1 MNRRAFLALSAAG
14 VAGAAGAQPLP
25 MIAAPPPS
33 RGIFFEDWLA
43 GFKARAVAAGLPR
56 AVVEREL
63 AGVTPD
69 PHVAALDARQPEF
82 ARPVSA
88 YVEGAIGPE
97 RVAIGRAKR
106 TAIPAFADIEKTYGV
121 PRDILIAVWAMESG
135 FGVHQGDLDV
145 IRCLATLA
153 LGRRREWAEDQLTAA
168 LRMIANGDV
177 TRSRLQGS
185 WAGALGQTQILP
197 TSYLADAVSV
207 SSGQRPDVWGSA
219 PDALA
224 TAANLLAKAGWRRG
238 EGWALEVTLPAGFDY
253 GLSEGPREEFAWW
266 AARGARQAS
275 PAAWRSDDAHAPAVL
290 LLPSGA
296 GGPAFLALPNHFVIR
311 SYNNSIAYALTIG
324 LLADR
329 FAGGSGLARPWPAE
343 SPLSLDQ
350 RLAAQ
355 SALGKLG
362 YGPVTVDGMIGAGT
376 RQALRA
382 WQKAQGLPADGYLSP
397 VMVQRLTAAAAAR
410 A

>member
-1 MNRRAFLALSAAG
+1 MNRRAFLAFTALG
-14 VAGAAGAQPLP
+14 IAGAAGAQPIVDAP
-25 MIAAPPPS
+25 AASP
-33 RGIFFEDWLA
+33 GIFFQDWLA
-43 GFKARAVAAGLPR
+43 GFKAKALAAGLPR

-63 AGVTPD
+63 SGLTPD

-82 ARPVSA
+82 ARPVGA
-88 YVEGAIGPE
+88 YVQGAIGPE

-106 TAIPAFADIEKTYGV
+106 GAIPALDGIEHAYGV

-153 LGRRREWAEDQLTAA
+153 LGRRRAWAEDQLLAA
-168 LRMIANGDV
+168 LRMIADGDV
-177 TRSRLQGS
+177 TRSQLEGS

-197 TSYLADAVSV
+197 TSYLANAVSV
-207 SSGQRPDVWGSA
+207 TEGRRPDVWGSA

-238 EGWALEVTLPAGFDY
+238 EGWALEVILPPGFDY
-253 GLSEGPREEFAWW
+253 GLCEGPREEFAWW
-266 AARGARQAS
+266 ATKGARRAES
-275 PAAWRSDDAHAPAVL
+275 SAWRPDDAHAEAVL

-329 FAGGSGLARPWPAE
+329 FAGGGGLVTPWPVE
-343 SPLSLDQ
+343 TPLSLDQ

-397 VMVQRLTAAAAAR
+397 AMVQRLAAAAAR

>member
-1 MNRRAFLALSAAG
+1 MNRRAFLALSAVGIARA
-14 VAGAAGAQPLP
+14 VGAQPIVVAP
-25 MIAAPPPS
+25 AASP
-33 RGIFFEDWLA
+33 GIFFQDWLA

-63 AGVTPD
+63 SSLTPD

-88 YVEGAIGPE
+88 YVRDAIGPE

-106 TAIPAFADIEKTYGV
+106 TAIPALDEIERAYGV
-121 PRDILIAVWAMESG
+121 PREVLIAVWAMESG

-153 LGRRREWAEDQLTAA
+153 LGRRRAWAEDQLLAA
-168 LRMIANGDV
+168 LRMIADGDV
-177 TRSRLQGS
+177 TRGRLAGS

-207 SSGQRPDVWGSA
+207 TQGRRPDVWGSA

-238 EGWALEVTLPAGFDY
+238 EGWALEVILPPGFDV
-253 GLSEGPREEFAWW
+253 GLSEGPHEDFAWW
-266 AARGARQAS
+266 AAKGARRANS
-275 PAAWRSDDAHAPAVL
+275 AAWRPDDAQALAVL

-311 SYNNSIAYALTIG
+311 SYNNSIAYALTVG

-329 FAGGSGLARPWPAE
+329 FAGGSGLAAAWPLE

-350 RLAAQ
+350 RMAAQ
-355 SALGKLG
+355 SALAKLG
-362 YGPVTVDGMIGAGT
+362 YGPVAVDGMIGAGT

-382 WQKAQGLPADGYLSP
+382 WQKSQGLPADGYLSP
-397 VMVQRLTAAAAAR
+397 AMVQRLTAAAAR

>member
-1 MNRRAFLALSAAG
+1 MNRRAFLALTAVG
-14 VAGAAGAQPLP
+14 IAGAAGAQSIAVAPA
-25 MIAAPPPS
+25 AAP
-33 RGIFFEDWLA
+33 GIFFQDWLG
-43 GFKARAVAAGLPR
+43 GFKAKAVAAGLPR

-63 AGVTPD
+63 AGLSPD

-82 ARPVSA
+82 ARPVGA
-88 YVEGAIGPE
+88 YVRDAIGPE
-97 RVAIGRAKR
+97 RIAIGRARR
-106 TAIPAFADIEKTYGV
+106 TAIPALDGIERAYGV

-135 FGVHQGDLDV
+135 FGVHQGDMDI

-153 LGRRREWAEDQLTAA
+153 LGRRRAWAEDQLLAA
-168 LRMIANGDV
+168 LRMIADGDV
-177 TRSRLQGS
+177 TRGQLEGS

-197 TSYLADAVSV
+197 TSYLANAVSV
-207 SSGQRPDVWGSA
+207 TEGRRPDVWGSA

-238 EGWALEVTLPAGFDY
+238 EGWALEVILPPGFDY

-266 AARGARQAS
+266 VAKGARQAN

-311 SYNNSIAYALTIG
+311 SYNNSIAYALTVG

-329 FAGGSGLARPWPAE
+329 FAGGPGLVTAWPVE

-350 RLAAQ
+350 RMAAQ
-355 SALGKLG
+355 SALAKLG

-382 WQKAQGLPADGYLSP
+382 WQKSQGLPADGYLSP
-397 VMVQRLTAAAAAR
+397 AMVQRLTAAAAR

>member
-1 MNRRAFLALSAAG
+1 MNRRAFLALTAVG
-14 VAGAAGAQPLP
+14 IAGAASAQPIVVAP
-25 MIAAPPPS
+25 AAAP
-33 RGIFFEDWLA
+33 GIFFQDWLA
-43 GFKARAVAAGLPR
+43 GFKAKAIAAGLPR

-63 AGVTPD
+63 FGLSPD

-82 ARPVSA
+82 ARPVGA
-88 YVEGAIGPE
+88 YVRDAIAGE

-106 TAIPAFADIEKTYGV
+106 AATPALDEIERTYGV

-153 LGRRREWAEDQLTAA
+153 LGRRRAWAEDQLLAA
-168 LRMIANGDV
+168 LRMIADGDV
-177 TRSRLQGS
+177 TRGQLAGS

-207 SSGQRPDVWGSA
+207 TQGRRPDVWGSA

-238 EGWALEVTLPAGFDY
+238 EGWAPEVILPPGFDV

-266 AARGARQAS
+266 AAKGARRAN
-275 PAAWRSDDAHAPAVL
+275 PAAWRPDDAHAPAVL

-311 SYNNSIAYALTIG
+311 SYNNSIAYALTVG

-329 FAGGSGLARPWPAE
+329 FAGGPGLVTPWPIE

-350 RLAAQ
+350 RMAAQ

-362 YGPVTVDGMIGAGT
+362 YGPVAVDGMIGAGT

-382 WQKAQGLPADGYLSP
+382 WQKSQGLPADGYLSP
-397 VMVQRLTAAAAAR
+397 AMVQRLTAAAAR